1 MKYLTLFLIMFFMLD
16 ACQNNSENTNKIDK
30 NKEQIVFTKEGKL
43 TVTDSEGQTKA
54 VFDVEFARD
63 DYERETGLMYRE
75 SMQDD
80 QAMLFIFDDEK
91 PRYFWMKNTYIPLD
105 IIYIDAG
112 KKIVKIIKN
121 TKPLDEMT
129 LPSIRPAK
137 YVLEIKAGLSDAYG
151 FKESDKVAWQI
162 IHRD

>member
-1 MKYLTLFLIMFFMLD
+1 MLD
-16 ACQNNSENTNKIDK
+16 ACQNTPDDK
-30 NKEQIVFTKEGKL
+30 LKPKTDKKHITFKKEGKL
-43 TVTDSEGQTKA
+43 TVTDSAGQTKA
-54 VFDVEFARD
+54 VFDIEFARD

-75 SMQDD
+75 SMKDD
-80 QAMLFIFDDEK
+80 QAMLFIFGDEK

-112 KKIVKIIKN
+112 KRIVKIIKN
-121 TKPLDEMT
+121 AKPLDET
-129 LPSIRPAK
+129 ALPSKRPIK

-151 FKESDKVAWQI
+151 FKESDKVAWQT